1 MKIIEADESHIA
13 YLADFGSTS
22 FIHAYQCTLP
32 LQELQKYIK
41 IAFSEAT
48 LREEINGSLATYF
61 ICEDPGQAPCGYAK
75 LISSPPPS
83 CLHATSGIELQRLYV
98 ASAYRGQGVGRLLM
112 SHAESYARKRH
123 RGDLWLRV
131 WDGNVVARDIYA
143 QWGFAT
149 VGRELYQVGEEQR
162 TVLVMGKS
170 LDV

>member
-32 LQELQKYIK
+32 LQELQKYIRD
-41 IAFSEAT
+41 AFSEGT
-48 LREEINGSLATYF
+48 LREEMNGSSATYF
-61 ICEDPGQAPCGYAK
+61 ICQGPSRTPCGYAK
-75 LISSPPPS
+75 LISSPPPPS
-83 CLHATSGIELQRLYV
+83 VKAKSSIELQRLYV

-112 SHAESYARKRH
+112 SHAESYAQKRH
-123 RGDLWLRV
+123 IGDIWLRV
-131 WDGNVVARDIYA
+131 WDGNVVAQDIYA

-149 VGRELYQVGEEQR
+149 VGRQLYQVGEEQR

-170 LDV
+170 LPV